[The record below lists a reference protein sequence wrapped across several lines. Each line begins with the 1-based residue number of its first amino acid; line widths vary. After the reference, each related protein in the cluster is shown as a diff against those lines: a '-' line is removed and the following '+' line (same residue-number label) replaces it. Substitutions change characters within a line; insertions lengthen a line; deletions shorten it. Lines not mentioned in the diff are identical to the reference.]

1 MKTIVPIQPAIT
13 GHGGNVHGLARE
25 IGLAVADLLDF
36 SANINPLGPPEWLRP
51 LISREV
57 ENLVHYPDPY
67 ASALVSVIAD
77 RYQVP
82 EESVMMANGTT
93 ELLYQLPKLLGCDR
107 AIIPCPSYI
116 DYARVMKLAG
126 MAVHPFLLSSERG
139 FAFDPQELAPMLT
152 GGELVVIA
160 TPNNPTGTLADPD
173 QIIALAKAHPATLFL
188 VDEAFLDFV
197 EDGRSVA
204 AGHGCPSAARAM
216 DGRSAALAA
225 DNILTLHS
233 LTKFYAIPGL
243 RLGFGIF
250 PLHIARLLREHLPP
264 WTVNTLAQ
272 AVGVR
277 AWADEEYG
285 RQSRAL
291 CRELRTEFIREL
303 RRIPALQVFNS
314 AANYLLLR
322 LVDGSNAEP
331 LAQQLLER
339 RIMIRTCA
347 NYTGLDGSYFRVAV
361 RTARENMTLLQ
372 ALGEILQ
379 PHFIQSEESPLPP
392 GGGGL
397 GDGHGRHS
405 VAGAMDCAGAIWR
418 GDSHNINMSQLQPF
432 PNPLR
437 SRKEAF
443 IVQSSGS
450 VKSFSVPKKARPLML
465 QGTSSNAGKS
475 VLTAALCR
483 ILLQDGV
490 RVAPFKAQN
499 MSLNSF
505 VTRDGLEMGRAQVVQ
520 AQAAR
525 LDPDIRMN
533 PVLLK
538 PNSDTGSQVIVHG
551 RPVGNMDVM
560 TYLRYKET
568 AMQAAHAAYDSL
580 AADYDVILL
589 EGAGSPGEVNLKRH
603 DIVNMGMARF
613 VQAPVLLV
621 GDIDRGGVYASFV
634 GTMEVLN
641 EWERA
646 LVAGFVVNR
655 FRGQASLL
663 QAAHDYV
670 LAHTGREVLG
680 VVPYLKNLGLPE
692 EDSVSFKEGLFSC
705 DRPGGDHVEL
715 AVISLPHIS
724 NFTDIEP
731 LAAEP
736 DVWLRVVERV
746 EDLGSPQAI
755 ILPGSKN
762 VIHDLAALASCGL
775 AAAIQR
781 KAAEGCEIVGVCGG
795 YQMLGTTIEDPL
807 AIESDQGAI
816 AGLGLLAMTT
826 VLAADKKLTRQQGVH
841 TESGQPVHGY
851 EIHHGRTLSD
861 LPPTLAFTDGTGC
874 GAGNASGHIWGSYLH
889 GIFDSDPFRRWFINK
904 LRQGK
909 GLAPLPG
916 NPASYDL
923 EPAFDRLAAT
933 VRESVDMNR
942 IYQLLGL

>member
-1 MKTIVPIQPAIT
+1 MKSTPLTQPGTT
-13 GHGGNVHGLARE
+13 GHGGNIHGLARDM
-25 IGLAVADLLDF
+25 GLDISSLLDF

-67 ASALVSVIAD
+67 ASALVAAIAD
-77 RYQVP
+77 RYQVVP
-82 EESVMMANGTT
+82 ESVLVANGTT
-93 ELLYQLPKLLGCDR
+93 ELLYQLPRLLGCSR
-107 AIIPCPSYI
+107 AVIPAPSYI
-116 DYARVMKLAG
+116 DYAKVMELAG
-126 MAVHPFLLSSERG
+126 MNVDPLLLRAERG
-139 FAFDPQELAPMLT
+139 FTLDPQELAAHLS
-152 GGELVVIA
+152 GGELVVIGS
-160 TPNNPTGTLADPD
+160 PNNPTGALVAPE
-173 QIIALAKAHPATLFL
+173 QIIELAKAHPDSLFL
-188 VDEAFLDFV
+188 VDEAFLEFV
-197 EDGRSVA
+197 EGGRGV
-204 AGHGCPSAARAM
+204 
-216 DGRSAALAA
+216 ALAA

-250 PLHIARLLREHLPP
+250 PLTIARLLREHLPP

-277 AWADEEYG
+277 ALADQEYG
-285 RQSRAL
+285 TQSRAL
-291 CRELRTEFIREL
+291 SAELRTALQEEL
-303 RRIPALQVFNS
+303 KRIPALQVFDS

-322 LVDGSNAEP
+322 LVDGSDAAL
-331 LAQQLLER
+331 LAARLLER
-339 RIMIRTCA
+339 KIMIRTCA
-347 NYTGLDGSYFRVAV
+347 NYVGLDGSYFRVAV
-361 RTARENMTLLQ
+361 RTEAENRLLLD
-372 ALGEILQ
+372 ALAEILQ
-379 PHFIQSEESPLPP
+379 PQPP
-392 GGGGL
+392 K
-397 GDGHGRHS
+397 
-405 VAGAMDCAGAIWR
+405 V
-418 GDSHNINMSQLQPF
+418 
-432 PNPLR
+432 
-437 SRKEAF
+437 
-443 IVQSSGS
+443 VQS
-450 VKSFSVPKKARPLML
+450 KPRLARPLMF

-505 VTRDGLEMGRAQVVQ
+505 VTHDGLEMGRAQVVQ

-525 LDPDIRMN
+525 LDPDVRMN

-538 PNSDTGSQVIVHG
+538 PNSDTGSQIIVHG

-568 AMQAAHAAYDSL
+568 AMQAAHTSYDSL

-603 DIVNMGMARF
+603 DIVNMGMARYA
-613 VQAPVLLV
+613 QAPVLLV

-670 LAHTGREVLG
+670 TDHTGREVLG
-680 VVPYLKNLGLPE
+680 VVPYLKNLGIPE
-692 EDSVSFKEGLFSC
+692 EDSVSFKAGLFDSE
-705 DRPGGDHVEL
+705 RPKSDHVEIAL
-715 AVISLPHIS
+715 ISLPHIS

-736 DVWLRVVERV
+736 DVYLRVVERL

-762 VIHDLAALASCGL
+762 VIHDLAALRSCGL

-781 KAAEGCEIVGVCGG
+781 QAENGCEIVGVCGG
-795 YQMLGTTIEDPL
+795 YQMLGQSIEDPL
-807 AIESDQGAI
+807 AIESSQDTI
-816 AGLGLLAMTT
+816 AGLGLLSMTT
-826 VLAADKKLTRQQGVH
+826 VLAADKRLVRQSGVH

-851 EIHHGRTLSD
+851 EIHHGRTQSD
-861 LPPTLAFTDGTGC
+861 LVPTLAFTDGTGC
-874 GAGNASGHIWGSYLH
+874 GAGSATGRIWGSYLH

-904 LRQGK
+904 LRQRK

-916 NPASYDL
+916 IPAPYDL
-923 EPAFDRLAAT
+923 EPAFDRLAAI
-933 VRESVDMNR
+933 VRDSVDMNR

>member
-1 MKTIVPIQPAIT
+1 MPFLPPSQLAAT
-13 GHGGNVHGLARE
+13 GHGGNVHALARE
-25 IGLAVADLLDF
+25 MGLNIADLLDF
-36 SANINPLGPPEWLRP
+36 SANINPMGPPEWLRP
-51 LISREV
+51 VISREV

-67 ASALVSVIAD
+67 ASALVNAIAA

-82 EESVMMANGTT
+82 EESVVVANGTT

-116 DYARVMKLAG
+116 DYTRVMELAG
-126 MAVHPFLLSSERG
+126 MTVHPFLLTAERG
-139 FAFDPQELAPMLT
+139 FSLSLQELSPLLT
-152 GGELVVIA
+152 GGELVVIG
-160 TPNNPTGTLADPD
+160 TPNNPTGALVDPD

-197 EDGRSVA
+197 EDGRNVA
-204 AGHGCPSAARAM
+204 AGHGRPSAARAM

-250 PLHIARLLREHLPP
+250 SLPIARLLREHLPP

-277 AWADEEYG
+277 ALADEEYG
-285 RQSRAL
+285 EQSRAL
-291 CRELRTEFIREL
+291 CRELRTVFVREL
-303 RRIPALQVFNS
+303 RQIPALQVFDS
-314 AANYLLLR
+314 SANYLLLR

-331 LAQQLLER
+331 LARQLLER

-347 NYTGLDGSYFRVAV
+347 NYTGLDASYFRVAV
-361 RTARENMTLLQ
+361 RTAPENEALLQ

-379 PHFIQSEESPLPP
+379 PHSFKSEKNSLTPC
-392 GGGGL
+392 GGGL
-397 GDGHGRHS
+397 GWG
-405 VAGAMDCAGAIWR
+405 
-418 GDSHNINMSQLQPF
+418 GDSHEIGMFQLHPP
-432 PNPLR
+432 PNPLP
-437 SRKEAF
+437 SREGESIGKN
-443 IVQSSGS
+443 SGS
-450 VKSFSVPKKARPLML
+450 AKKTSVPKKAHPLMF

-505 VTRDGLEMGRAQVVQ
+505 VTHDGLEMGRAQVVQ

-525 LDPDIRMN
+525 LDPDVRMN

-538 PNSDTGSQVIVHG
+538 PNSDTGSQVIIHG
-551 RPVGNMDVM
+551 RPVGNMDVL
-560 TYLRYKET
+560 TYLRYKEK
-568 AMQAAHAAYDSL
+568 ARQAAHASYDSL
-580 AADYDVILL
+580 AAEYDVILL

-603 DIVNMGMARF
+603 DIVNMGMARYT
-613 VQAPVLLV
+613 QAPVLLV

-655 FRGQASLL
+655 FRGQAELL

-705 DRPGGDHVEL
+705 DRPTGEHVEIV
-715 AVISLPHIS
+715 VISLPHIS

-736 DVWLRVVERV
+736 DVYLRVVERA
-746 EDLGSPQAI
+746 EDLGNPQAI

-762 VIHDLAALASCGL
+762 VIYDLAALASCGL

-807 AIESDQGAI
+807 AIESNKVSI

-841 TESGQPVHGY
+841 TESSQPLHGY
-851 EIHHGRTLSD
+851 EIHHGRTQSS
-861 LPPTLAFTDGTGC
+861 LPPILAFTDGSGC
-874 GAGNASGHIWGSYLH
+874 GASNAFGQIWGSYLH
-889 GIFDSDPFRRWFINK
+889 GIFDSDRFRRWFINR
-904 LRQGK
+904 LRERH
-909 GLAPLPG
+909 GLSPLSGIPAP
-916 NPASYDL
+916 YDL
-923 EPAFDRLAAT
+923 EPAFDRLATT

-942 IYQLLGL
+942 IYQLLRL

>member
-1 MKTIVPIQPAIT
+1 MNQRASLQATNT

-25 IGLAVADLLDF
+25 MGIDVTTLLDF

-57 ENLVHYPDPY
+57 ANLVHYPDPY
-67 ASALVSVIAD
+67 AGALVSVIAE

-82 EESVMMANGTT
+82 EEAVVVANGTT
-93 ELLYQLPKLLGCDR
+93 ELLYQLPRLLGR
-107 AIIPCPSYI
+107 TQALIPCPSYI
-116 DYARVMKLAG
+116 DYAKVIELAG
-126 MAVHPFLLSSERG
+126 MTVRSFLLSAEQG
-139 FAFDPQELAPMLT
+139 FVLDPQELAPRIT
-152 GGELVVIA
+152 GGELVVIGS
-160 TPNNPTGTLADPD
+160 PNNPTGALVDPE
-173 QIIALAKAHPATLFL
+173 QIIRLAKEHPSALFL
-188 VDEAFLDFV
+188 IDEAFLEFV
-197 EDGRSVA
+197 EGGRSVA
-204 AGHGCPSAARAM
+204 FT
-216 DGRSAALAA
+216 A
-225 DNILTLHS
+225 DNIITLHS

-250 PLHIARLLREHLPP
+250 PLPVARLLREHLPP

-277 AWADEEYG
+277 ALADQEYG
-285 RQSRAL
+285 DQSRVL
-291 CRELRTEFIREL
+291 CSRLRTEFMREL
-303 RRIPALQVFNS
+303 QQIPALQVFDS

-322 LVDGSNAEP
+322 LKDGSDART
-331 LAQQLLER
+331 LAGQLLER
-339 RIMIRTCA
+339 KIMIRTCA
-347 NYTGLDGSYFRVAV
+347 NYVGLDASYFRIAV
-361 RTARENMTLLQ
+361 RTEKENRLLLA
-372 ALGEILQ
+372 ALADILQ
-379 PHFIQSEESPLPP
+379 PQPQK
-392 GGGGL
+392 
-397 GDGHGRHS
+397 
-405 VAGAMDCAGAIWR
+405 VA
-418 GDSHNINMSQLQPF
+418 
-432 PNPLR
+432 
-437 SRKEAF
+437 
-443 IVQSSGS
+443 
-450 VKSFSVPKKARPLML
+450 KSIRRMARPLMF

-505 VTRDGLEMGRAQVVQ
+505 VTHDGLEMGRAQVVQ

-525 LDPDIRMN
+525 LDPDVRMN

-568 AMQAAHAAYDSL
+568 AMQAAHASYDSL

-603 DIVNMGMARF
+603 DIVNMGMARYA
-613 VQAPVLLV
+613 QAPVLLV

-670 LAHTGREVLG
+670 SAHTGREVLG
-680 VVPYLKNLGLPE
+680 VVPYLKNLGIPE
-692 EDSVSFKEGLFSC
+692 EDSVSFKAGLFQT
-705 DRPGGDHVEL
+705 DRPAGDHVEIAL
-715 AVISLPHIS
+715 ISLPHIS

-736 DVWLRVVERV
+736 DVYLRVVERAD
-746 EDLGSPQAI
+746 DLGRPQAI

-762 VIHDLAALASCGL
+762 VIHDLAALRSCGL
-775 AAAIQR
+775 AAAIQQL
-781 KAAEGCEIVGVCGG
+781 AAAGCEIVGVCGG
-795 YQMLGTTIEDPL
+795 YQMLGTSIEDPL
-807 AIESDQGAI
+807 AIESNQGTI
-816 AGLGLLAMTT
+816 AGLGLLPMTT
-826 VLAADKKLTRQQGVH
+826 VLAADKKLTRQSGVH
-841 TESGQPVHGY
+841 TESGQPVYGY
-851 EIHHGRTLSD
+851 EIHHGRSQTD
-861 LPPTLAFTDGTGC
+861 LAPTLAFTDGTGC
-874 GAGNASGHIWGSYLH
+874 GAADASGRIWGSYLH
-889 GIFDSDPFRRWFINK
+889 GIFDSDPFRRWFINR
-904 LRQGK
+904 LRQRK
-909 GLAPLPG
+909 GLSPLSGIPAP
-916 NPASYDL
+916 YDL

-933 VRESVDMNR
+933 VRASVDMKR

>member
-1 MKTIVPIQPAIT
+1 MKSKMPPSQSGTT
-13 GHGGNVHGLARE
+13 GHGGNVHGLARDMG
-25 IGLAVADLLDF
+25 IDVATLLDF

-51 LISREV
+51 LISSEV
-57 ENLVHYPDPY
+57 ASLVHYPDPY
-67 ASALVSVIAD
+67 AGKLVQAIAE

-82 EESVMMANGTT
+82 AESVVVANGTT
-93 ELLYQLPKLLGCDR
+93 ELLYQLPRLLDC
-107 AIIPCPSYI
+107 AQALIPSPSYI
-116 DYARVMKLAG
+116 DYTKVMALAG
-126 MAVHPFLLSSERG
+126 MTVRPFLLLAERG
-139 FAFDPQELAPMLT
+139 FTLQPQELAPLLT
-152 GGELVVIA
+152 GGELVVIGS
-160 TPNNPTGTLADPD
+160 PNNPTGALVDPE
-173 QIIALAKAHPATLFL
+173 QIIQLAKGHPATLFL
-188 VDEAFLDFV
+188 IDEAFLDFV
-197 EDGRSVA
+197 EGGRSVA
-204 AGHGCPSAARAM
+204 
-216 DGRSAALAA
+216 LATG
-225 DNILTLHS
+225 NIMTLHS

-250 PLHIARLLREHLPP
+250 PPRIARLLREHLPP

-277 AWADEEYG
+277 ALADQDYAE
-285 RQSRAL
+285 QSRIF
-291 CRELRTEFIREL
+291 CRELRTDLVQEL
-303 RRIPALQVFNS
+303 QRFPALQLFDS
-314 AANYLLLR
+314 TANYLLLR
-322 LVDGSNAEP
+322 LRDGSDATI
-331 LAQQLLER
+331 LAARLLER
-339 RIMIRTCA
+339 KIMIRTCS
-347 NYTGLDGSYFRVAV
+347 NYTGLDASYFRIAV
-361 RTARENMTLLQ
+361 RTEKENRVLLD
-372 ALGEILQ
+372 ALSEILQ
-379 PHFIQSEESPLPP
+379 PQPGQSAQSDHCHKREKNPLPTC
-392 GGGGL
+392 GGGL
-397 GDGHGRHS
+397 GWGGCGNESSLLQLDTPRALPLGRS
-405 VAGAMDCAGAIWR
+405 LSCKR
-418 GDSHNINMSQLQPF
+418 
-432 PNPLR
+432 
-437 SRKEAF
+437 
-443 IVQSSGS
+443 
-450 VKSFSVPKKARPLML
+450 ARPLMF

-505 VTRDGLEMGRAQVVQ
+505 VTREGLEMGRAQVVQ

-525 LDPDIRMN
+525 LDPDVRMN

-568 AMQAAHAAYDSL
+568 AMQAAHASYDSL

-603 DIVNMGMARF
+603 DIVNMGMARYA
-613 VQAPVLLV
+613 QAPVLLV

-634 GTMEVLN
+634 GTMEVLA

-670 LAHTGREVLG
+670 TAHTGREVLG
-680 VVPYLKNLGLPE
+680 VVPYLKNLGIPE
-692 EDSVSFKEGLFSC
+692 EDSVSFREGLFQS
-705 DRPGGDHVEL
+705 DRPAADHVEIAL
-715 AVISLPHIS
+715 ISLPHIS

-736 DVWLRVVERV
+736 DVFLRVVERA
-746 EDLGSPQAI
+746 EDLGHPQAI

-762 VIHDLAALASCGL
+762 VIHDLAVLRSCGL

-781 KAAEGCEIVGVCGG
+781 LAAEGCEIIGVCGG

-807 AIESDQGAI
+807 AIESDQGTI
-816 AGLGLLAMTT
+816 EGLGLLPMTT
-826 VLAADKKLTRQQGVH
+826 VLAADKRLVRQQGMH

-851 EIHHGRTLSD
+851 EIHHGRTQSD

-874 GAGNASGHIWGSYLH
+874 GAVDASGRIWGSYLH
-889 GIFDSDPFRRWFINK
+889 GIFDSDPFRRWFINR
-904 LRQGK
+904 LRQRQ

-916 NPASYDL
+916 IPAPYDL
-923 EPAFDRLAAT
+923 EPAFNRLAAT

-942 IYQLLGL
+942 IYQLLGM